1 MTRKSLRM
9 DSHAQSLFPF
19 LAVLLCAVGSLI
31 VILVLAVYY
40 AQSSARR
47 EVESAQ
53 LELETVSDEVE
64 FVSKETEARRVK
76 QTEALLASQG
86 RLAHY
91 EDHIERLEAELA
103 QLQRQLE
110 LAQSSPEGGSI
121 ELQRDKLTSLQ
132 KELVEAEQALR
143 EKVESVKNRPPAYA
157 ILPYH
162 GTSGTLRRPIYLE
175 CTRDGVILQPEGILI
190 RVDELGP
197 PYGPGNPLDAVLRLM
212 GSEFE
217 KASIATSQMS
227 APYPLLL
234 VRPDGIK
241 TYALA
246 RNAMGGWDDQFGYEL
261 IGQDMP
267 LAFPEG
273 LPGMVPKIEK
283 AVAVARERQSA
294 LLAAM
299 PANYRR
305 APVENG
311 LDGSSRTPNNEW
323 STASSRPRES
333 TPWQMLEEQLPAEG
347 QTNSWGDDDRVVGTE
362 GTANRAG
369 SRGGAKPGVA
379 GSRYPDAG
387 GSSRPSA
394 GTLGGGGLGGG
405 SLGGGTLAGSNP
417 GMTGGGT
424 GSGFGGQSELGMQ
437 GDTGSSGNSGINS
450 GMNAGAG
457 GSGTGGNMAGPTF
470 GGAMS
475 NGAGGNASGSSM
487 AGLSGSPQSL
497 SELDAYD
504 REQNPMAGMNGS
516 GIVANEEGSAFA
528 SGTSAGSSSGT
539 RMASGDGS
547 ASQSS
552 ATGNGLRKNTSGQ
565 GNETGG
571 QEGAEFQRSVMSDD
585 RPISISMG
593 QNWASS
599 REAGRTTP
607 ITRDIHMQV
616 LPDRWLLLN
625 ENNFNTIDV
634 SIDIASGPQVAG
646 KLLAKSIRE
655 RVTSWGIAVARGYWK
670 PRLNLYPTRGS
681 ELSLQRLQRLLEGSG
696 VDLQLHNTPIPT
708 R

>member
-91 EDHIERLEAELA
+91 EDHIERLEAELT

-110 LAQSSPEGGSI
+110 LAQSSSEGESI
-121 ELQRDKLTSLQ
+121 EWQRGKLTSLQ
-132 KELVEAEQALR
+132 EELAEAEQALR

-175 CTRDGVILQPEGILI
+175 CTREGVILQPEGILI
-190 RVDELGP
+190 RVEELGP

-217 KASIATSQMS
+217 KASIATSQLS

-261 IGQDMP
+261 IGQDLP

-273 LPGMVPKIEK
+273 LPGMVSKIEK

-305 APVENG
+305 APMENG

-323 STASSRPRES
+323 STANSRPRET

-347 QTNSWGDDDRVVGTE
+347 QTASWGDDDRVVGSD
-362 GTANRAG
+362 GTSQRPGYGAG
-369 SRGGAKPGVA
+369 SHSGVA
-379 GSRYPDAG
+379 GARYPGAG
-387 GSSRPSA
+387 GSFRPSP
-394 GTLGGGGLGGG
+394 GNLGSGGLGGG
-405 SLGGGTLAGSNP
+405 VAGSNS
-417 GMTGGGT
+417 GMSSGGP
-424 GSGFGGQSELGMQ
+424 GSGLGSQTELGRQ
-437 GDTGSSGNSGINS
+437 GGNGSSGNGGVSG
-450 GMNAGAG
+450 GMNGGAG

-487 AGLSGSPQSL
+487 AGLSGSPQNL

-504 REQNPMAGMNGS
+504 REQNPLAGMNGS
-516 GIVANEEGSAFA
+516 GIVANEEGSASA
-528 SGTSAGSSSGT
+528 SGSSMDNTSGT
-539 RMASGDGS
+539 RTGTGEGS
-547 ASQSS
+547 ASRST
-552 ATGNGLRKNTSGQ
+552 ATGNGMRKNTSGQ
-565 GNETGG
+565 GSDPGG
-571 QEGAEFQRSVMSDD
+571 SEGAEFQRSVMSDD

-625 ENNFNTIDV
+625 ENNLNTIDV

-696 VDLQLHNTPIPT
+696 VDLQIHNTPIPS